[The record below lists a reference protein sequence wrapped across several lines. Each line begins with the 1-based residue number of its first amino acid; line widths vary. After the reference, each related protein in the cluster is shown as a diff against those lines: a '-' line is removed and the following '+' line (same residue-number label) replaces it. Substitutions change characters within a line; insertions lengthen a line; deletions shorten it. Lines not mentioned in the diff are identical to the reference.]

1 MENSTT
7 PNTLAP
13 LPTDEL
19 ASYHSL
25 LLKKANDRNLDDENP
40 DTPALMLFN
49 GYYALNNSGA
59 FFAIDTNMIVS
70 PSKKPV
76 YHIRLLISLD
86 GVTSSPFAF
95 KGTFDG
101 THLQQSSDGNGLT
114 IDLTFTRNSTV
125 YGPTASFTGTIAIPG
140 KPAVNVN
147 GSTYNNPIPASL
159 FAGDYSYVP
168 TGQTGAVKV
177 MSIGTDNQLLYDN
190 GTNNGN
196 LVAIPAYAYNLNM
209 YYFSF
214 TQKDSTKV
222 KLVMGTAGTKGF
234 ACNDLSVSKEN
245 VISRSLNTIPTAP
258 TLTAKYLND
267 INVDLINFSGFYQ
280 IPTKDHPLAFI
291 AIQSQYSAT
300 SGLSEQINGNCVMIS
315 YSNDGITSTG
325 FLYDPSA
332 GMTFD
337 STTNT
342 LSIPASDTLSP
353 PPSNAYDAINIT
365 FNRQYNPQDSSLVRI
380 KGNIGTLNIEGSTL
394 LNPVPLSAF
403 SGVTMTSP
411 DGTQKLTI
419 SSDNITFTNKI
430 GSVTANTIIYVPLM
444 YIVAGMPIDIA
455 STFLLSLGTD
465 GLRGLAC
472 IVTADAEISSVYAIN
487 GPE

>member
-1 MENSTT
+1 MENSTA

-25 LLKKANDRNLDDENP
+25 LLKKVNDGNPDDENP

-59 FFAIDTNMIVS
+59 FFAIDTNMVVS

-95 KGTFDG
+95 TGTFDG
-101 THLQQSSDGNGLT
+101 THLQQSSDGDGLT
-114 IDLTFTRNSTV
+114 IALTFTRNNAV
-125 YGPTASFTGTIAIPG
+125 YGTTASFTGTIAMQG
-140 KPAVNVN
+140 KPAVKVS

-168 TGQTGAVKV
+168 TGKTEPVKV

-190 GTNNGN
+190 GTNSGN
-196 LVAIPAYAYNLNM
+196 LAAIPAYAYNLNM

-214 TQKDSTKV
+214 TQADATKV

-234 ACNDLSVSKEN
+234 ACNDLSVSTEN
-245 VISRSLNTIPTAP
+245 VISRSLNTIPTAT
-258 TLTAKYLND
+258 TLTANYQND

-280 IPTKDHPLAFI
+280 IPTNDHPLAFI
-291 AIQSQYSAT
+291 AIQSQYSAS
-300 SGLSEQINGNCVMIS
+300 SGLSEHINGNCVMIS
-315 YSNDGITSTG
+315 YSLDGTTSTG
-325 FLYDPSA
+325 FLFDPSA

-337 STTNT
+337 SASNT
-342 LSIPASDTLSP
+342 LSIPA
-353 PPSNAYDAINIT
+353 SNAYDAINIT
-365 FNRQYNPQDSSLVRI
+365 FTRQYNPQDGSLVSI
-380 KGNIGTLNIEGSTL
+380 KGNIGTLNIQGSTL

-419 SSDNITFTNKI
+419 SSNNITYTNKNS
-430 GSVTANTIIYVPLM
+430 SVTANSIVYVPLM
-444 YIVAGMPIDIA
+444 YIVAGIPTAIDSI
-455 STFLLSLGTD
+455 FLLSLGTD